1 MKAEHVMHVVP
12 AVFDEEQGVLGG
24 AERYAMELAR
34 HMADV
39 ISTTLLA
46 FGPRGSR
53 TKIGELHVRVL
64 GKPIHVRGQ
73 SQNPFSLRLF
83 SALRPATV
91 VHCHQRHVLTS
102 SLAAGFCRLT
112 GRKVFVSDL
121 GGGGW
126 DLSAYV
132 RTDNWYHGHL
142 HLSEYSRRLSGH
154 EEYRRAHVISGG
166 VDAEK
171 FSPGTRDDRQG
182 TVVFVGRLL
191 PHKGVDQL
199 VRAVPSD
206 IPLEI
211 IGSVLDPRYLQDL
224 QKLAEGKQVRFRHD
238 CTDEEIVE
246 AYRRALCVVLPIVY
260 TDMYGGQT
268 QVPELLGQ
276 TLLEGMGFFVGR
288 LVPYKGWT
296 SCCVRWRVPICAWSL
311 PVTVQCDPRSSGRS
325 SVWGSTTK
333 SCWWAVLPTATSR
346 FIIRPRTISYC
357 RVTHPPR
364 CSAWSWPRRWLAGG
378 PWCRRPCQLG
388 CARSMRQE

>member
-1 MKAEHVMHVVP
+1 MKPEHVMHVVP

-34 HMADV
+34 NMADV

-46 FGPRGSR
+46 FGPRESR
-53 TKIGELHVRVL
+53 TKIGKLHVRVI

-132 RTDNWYHGHL
+132 RTDNWYHSHL

-238 CTDEEIVE
+238 CADEEIVE
-246 AYRRALCVVLPIVY
+246 AYRRALCVVLPSVY

-276 TLLEGMGFFVGR
+276 TLLEGMACGAPVICTDVASMPEIVNHGDTGFI
-288 LVPYKGWT
+288 VPPNDADALADRI
-296 SCCVRWRVPICAWSL
+296 RWLRDHASEAAAMGAAAREI
-311 PVTVQCDPRSSGRS
+311 
-325 SVWGSTTK
+325 
-333 SCWWAVLPTATSR
+333 VLER
-346 FIIRPRTISYC
+346 FT
-357 RVTHPPR
+357 
-364 CSAWSWPRRWLAGG
+364 WPRVVERCLDRYGVPFG
-378 PWCRRPCQLG
+378 RV
-388 CARSMRQE
+388 